1 MTGGMRQSS
10 QNRQQQEAQQKQAE
24 QQAANQAKNLDAY
37 NRAYGACLE
46 GKGYTVK

>member
-1 MTGGMRQSS
+1 MRQRS

-24 QQAANQAKNLDAY
+24 QQAANQAKNLDTY